1 LTCAGI
7 SSSEPVFATVPPRTA
22 KVDSGPPS
30 VTYAP
35 ATAVVCTGTYGG
47 EKLVAYGERKA
58 IHSSPSRTSKKWQRY
73 SMMVISAP
81 AVPLTTSA
89 GRSAIVRTGVPAMSI
104 EPRRTTVPL
113 AMRAALSTIG
123 GRLCHD
129 MPGSER
135 HASSE
140 AVRLV
145 KVGPVHA
152 TIAQNPKA
160 RLARRP
166 IEGLTKGAS

>member
-1 LTCAGI
+1 MTCAGI
-7 SSSEPVFATVPPRTA
+7 SSSEPVFASVPPRTA

-58 IHSSPSRTSKKWQRY
+58 IHSSPSRTSKKWQGY

-89 GRSAIVRTGVPAMSI
+89 GRSAIVRTAVPAMSI
-104 EPRRTTVPL
+104 EPRRMTVPL

-152 TIAQNPKA
+152 TIAQNPRA